1 MDEMG
6 KGMNIFYAPPSQ
18 VFGSHV
24 ELTGQEAKH
33 ASKVLRYREGDP
45 ITIVDGE
52 GSRYE
57 CKIVQIT
64 GSSVKA
70 EVIDSKKIAAP
81 VPELVLAMGIIKK
94 RDRLE
99 FAIEKSVELG
109 ASEIV
114 LFRSRHTVKENVR
127 MDRLEMTALS
137 AMKQSLR
144 AYLPEI
150 SICDS
155 LQDVLDSYCSY
166 QALIA
171 HEKVETDAGIGSGLK
186 SKDKLLLLVGPEGG
200 FSDKEIEMATE
211 REGQIVSLG
220 KHRLRAETAAI
231 AFLSQFI

>member
-1 MDEMG
+1 
-6 KGMNIFYAPPSQ
+6 MNIFYAPPGN
-18 VFGSHV
+18 VYETHI

-33 ASKVLRYREGDP
+33 ASKVLRYSEGDH
-45 ITIVDGE
+45 IVIVDGL
-52 GSRYE
+52 GGRYE

-64 GSSVKA
+64 GSGVKA
-70 EVIDSKKIAAP
+70 EVLGSKKIAAP
-81 VPELVLAMGIIKK
+81 DPELVLAMGIMKK

-99 FAIEKSVELG
+99 FAVEKSVELG
-109 ASEIV
+109 VSAIV

-150 SICDS
+150 SVHNS
-155 LQDVLDSYCSY
+155 LQEVLDTYSGY
-166 QALIA
+166 QALVA
-171 HEKVETDAGIGSGLK
+171 HEKEEAKAGVSAEFK
-186 SKDKLLLLVGPEGG
+186 EKEQLLLLVGPEGG
-200 FSDKEIEMATE
+200 FSDKEIMMATD
-211 REGQIVSLG
+211 RGGQIVSLG